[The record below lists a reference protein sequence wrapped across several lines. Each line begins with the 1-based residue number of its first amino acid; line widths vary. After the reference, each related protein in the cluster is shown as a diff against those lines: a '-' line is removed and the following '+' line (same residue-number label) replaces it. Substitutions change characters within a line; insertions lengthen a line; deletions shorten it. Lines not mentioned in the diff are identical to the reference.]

1 MNVFELAGQV
11 TLTGQD
17 KVNKELSTLEQRM
30 GKASAALKIGGAAM
44 TTVGAAGTLL
54 VANSKEINAGLASTG
69 LTVGQTE
76 EEMRGL
82 ATDITNVTFPLES
95 VAATFDVLAKK
106 GIKDKEMLQQ
116 VAVAF
121 DGLADATG
129 SSAELVADQLIP
141 VFQAFGME
149 MPTTLE
155 DLDKFTWLTENAGAD
170 LGDFAGTIGRLAP
183 KMKDAGISF
192 EDAHQAIAI
201 LSKEGITGAD
211 ATGYLT
217 QLMSNAD
224 NAGKSL
230 ADMLGYTAEQEAWYA
245 GETGKATGMTRA
257 HADAMG
263 EQHTIT
269 DKLKHEFSVLALNT
283 GSLLEPLEPML
294 AIMTALG
301 PAMIFLGSQAG
312 INTVKFIKNTG
323 AQIGKNVATAA
334 GTVATWAQ
342 VTAQNALNAAQKM
355 SWGPIGLV
363 ILGITLLIAA
373 GVLLI
378 KNWDTVKE
386 WFSKFWG
393 WLKDNWDKVLLFVAP
408 FIGLPILIIKNWD
421 SIKSFF
427 SSLWDN
433 LKSGISGLP
442 DILMKPFRLYFS
454 FLEKGF
460 NWLIDQLNKI
470 QVVFPGWLS
479 YIPGLENWAG
489 KTFGIN
495 LPKFTLPSFLTGMA
509 QGGMIT
515 QPTLLSRLSD
525 LRPYAI
531 AGEAGA
537 ERVMPV
543 GAGQMMTVIVEMDG
557 HQLARTV
564 MPYAVGEIRLRTGL
578 KI

>member
-17 KVNKELSTLEQRM
+17 KVNKELSGLEERM
-30 GKASAALKIGGAAM
+30 GKASKALKAGGAAV
-44 TTVGAAGTLL
+44 TAVGAAGMMT
-54 VANSKEINAGLASTG
+54 VARSKKLNAELASTG
-69 LTVGQTE
+69 LVVGQTAD
-76 EEMRGL
+76 EMREH
-82 ATDITNVTFPLES
+82 AIEITNVTFPLES
-95 VAATFDVLAKK
+95 VKNTFAVLASE
-106 GIKDKEMLQQ
+106 GIKDTEVLKQ

-129 SSAELVADQLIP
+129 SSAEEVSSQLIP
-141 VFQAFGME
+141 VFKAFGME

-155 DLDKFTWLTENAGAD
+155 DLDKFTWLTKNAGAD

-183 KMKDAGISF
+183 KMEEAGISF
-192 EDAHQAIAI
+192 EDAHKAIAI
-201 LSKEGITGAD
+201 LSQKGLKGAD
-211 ATGYLT
+211 ATGALT
-217 QLMSNAD
+217 KMMSD
-224 NAGKSL
+224 TKNAGKSL
-230 ADMLGYTAEQEAWYA
+230 ADMIGYTREQEEWYA
-245 GETGKATGMTRA
+245 EETKNATGVTQLQ
-257 HADAMG
+257 ADVMG
-263 EQHTIT
+263 GQYTIV
-269 DKLKHEFSVLALNT
+269 DKLKHGFDVLALKT

-312 INTVKFIKNTG
+312 INTVMFIKNT
-323 AQIGKNVATAA
+323 AAKVAHNVATAR
-334 GTVATWAQ
+334 GTIATWAH
-342 VTAQNALNAAQKM
+342 VVAQKALNKAFWM
-355 SWGPIGLV
+355 NPWGLV
-363 ILGITLLIAA
+363 VAGIMLLIGA
-373 GVLLI
+373 GVLLV

-393 WLKDNWDKVLLFVAP
+393 WLKDNWAKALLFVAP
-408 FIGLPILIIKNWD
+408 FLGLPALIIENWD
-421 SIKSFF
+421 GIKSFF
-427 SSLWDN
+427 SSLWDS

-460 NWLIDQLNKI
+460 NWLIEQLNKI
-470 QVVFPGWLS
+470 KVVFPSWLNKV
-479 YIPGLENWAG
+479 PGLQHWAG
-489 KTFGIN
+489 KTFGVN

-525 LRPYAI
+525 LKPYAI

-537 ERVMPV
+537 ERVTPV
-543 GAGQMMTVIVEMDG
+543 KAGQMMTVVVEMDG
-557 HQLARTV
+557 HQLASAV